1 MTEPQMT
8 EQGRQIAAPWQ
19 DPAFVAAWAAGDTM
33 SDLLAFPR
41 RLAAAIV
48 AADRPRVRLVIDI
61 ASGPGAFLACFLDE
75 FPAAHGIWSDASEA
89 MLGRARE
96 TLAPYGERVEFRPA
110 DMTALNPAG
119 RPPSTDT
126 SLTAADMPAGA
137 DAIVTSRAAH
147 HLDGAGLSAFYAEA
161 AALLAPGGWLINL
174 DHTGPDEIW
183 NKRFRA
189 VRARFVAPRPETKH
203 HHNYPLPSIEDH
215 LNAYA
220 DAGCTDVEIAWK
232 AFYTCLFM
240 GKKPA

>member
-1 MTEPQMT
+1 MTEPHLT
-8 EQGRQIAAPWQ
+8 DQGRRIAAPWQ
-19 DPAFVAAWAAGDTM
+19 DPAFAAAWAAGDTM

-48 AADRPRVRLVIDI
+48 AADRPQARLIIDI

-89 MLGRARE
+89 MLGRGHE
-96 TLAPYGERVEFRPA
+96 SLAPYGEHVEFRPA
-110 DMTALNPAG
+110 DMTV
-119 RPPSTDT
+119 
-126 SLTAADMPAGA
+126 LTAAGLPAGA

-147 HLDGAGLSAFYAEA
+147 HLDEAGLSAFYAEA

-183 NKRFRA
+183 NKRFRG

-203 HHNYPLPSIEDH
+203 HHNYPLPSVEHH
-215 LNAYA
+215 LNGYA
-220 DAGCTDVEIAWK
+220 AAGITDVEIAWK

>member
-1 MTEPQMT
+1 MTEPHMT
-8 EQGRQIAAPWQ
+8 EPHMTGQGRQIAAPWQ
-19 DPAFVAAWAAGDTM
+19 DPAFVAAWAAGDAA

-41 RLAAAIV
+41 RIAAALV
-48 AADRPRVRLVIDI
+48 AEDRPDVRLVIDI
-61 ASGPGAFLACFLDE
+61 ASGPGAFLARFLED
-75 FPAAHGIWSDASEA
+75 FPTARGIWSDASEA

-96 TLAPYGERVEFRPA
+96 TLAPYTGRVEFRPA
-110 DMTALNPAG
+110 DMT
-119 RPPSTDT
+119 D
-126 SLTAADMPAGA
+126 LTAAG
-137 DAIVTSRAAH
+137 I
-147 HLDGAGLSAFYAEA
+147 HLDRAGLSAFYAES

-174 DHTGPDEIW
+174 DHIGPAEIW

-189 VRARFVAPRPETKH
+189 VRARFVPPRPETKH

-220 DAGCTDVEIAWK
+220 DAGFTDVEIAWK

>member
-1 MTEPQMT
+1 MT

-19 DPAFVAAWAAGDTM
+19 DPAFAAAWAAGDAM

-41 RLAAAIV
+41 RLAAALV
-48 AADRPRVRLVIDI
+48 AVDRPDVRLVIDI
-61 ASGPGAFLACFLDE
+61 ASGPGAFLARFLED
-75 FPAAHGIWSDASEA
+75 FPAARGVWSDASEA

-96 TLAPYGERVEFRPA
+96 TLAPYTERVEFRPA
-110 DMTALNPAG
+110 DMTDLTVAG
-119 RPPSTDT
+119 I
-126 SLTAADMPAGA
+126 PAGA

-147 HLDGAGLSAFYAEA
+147 HLNRAGLPAFYAEA

-174 DHTGPDEIW
+174 DHTGPEEIW

-189 VRARFVAPRPETKH
+189 VRARFVPPRPETKH

-220 DAGCTDVEIAWK
+220 DVGFTDVEIAWK